1 MNDDEIVAIATTRG
15 QPLPKNDCKDWV
27 GQEGPRTHVVTTS
40 GKLYISGTCHKGLG
54 CNHIYKVLIN
64 SKYNHCQFRKRGSVE
79 KKIKYCTGHD
89 SKIGPFRIL

>member
-1 MNDDEIVAIATTRG
+1 MNDDEIVAIAATRG

-27 GQEGPRTHVVTTS
+27 GQEGPRTHVVTAS

-64 SKYNHCQFRKRGSVE
+64 SKYNHLLFQSRK
-79 KKIKYCTGHD
+79 
-89 SKIGPFRIL
+89 